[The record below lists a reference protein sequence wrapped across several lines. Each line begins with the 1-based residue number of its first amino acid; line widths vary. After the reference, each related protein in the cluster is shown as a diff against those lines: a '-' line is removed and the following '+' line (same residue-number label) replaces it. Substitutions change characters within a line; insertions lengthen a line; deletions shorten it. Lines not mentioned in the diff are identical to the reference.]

1 MSEMMIKAVT
11 FDLWHTVLEEPMKNF
26 GEFLRKNRAKAM
38 EEVFEEHG
46 LPQPL
51 EDLERA
57 YDVQGQRLW
66 DIWSRGLDIDQRA
79 QIGIVLSE
87 LKIRA
92 DRADDALVE
101 KLVRVYNEVLAL
113 VPPVPFDGAKEL
125 LGKLKDMG
133 QSLAIISNT
142 GRTGGKFFRGLMEG
156 YGLAQYF
163 DVTEDKGLILH
174 DGTTQGKAELVAYE
188 VWNLAPCK
196 RILWIN
202 IKEITSIQGRVAVI
216 VIDGSMQI
224 VGARFG
230 DGGDDS
236 ARKIAVL
243 SAEGTGDDLEFFD
256 RFYAGH

>member
-1 MSEMMIKAVT
+1 MSEIMIKAVT
-11 FDLWHTVLEEPMKNF
+11 FDLWHTVLEEPMENF

-57 YDVQGQRLW
+57 YDVQGERLW

-133 QSLAIISNT
+133 LSLAIISNT

-163 DVTEDKGLILH
+163 DVMVFSNEAGIRKP
-174 DGTTQGKAELVAYE
+174 
-188 VWNLAPCK
+188 N
-196 RILWIN
+196 
-202 IKEITSIQGRVAVI
+202 KEIFLGALEQMRVMPEEAMHV
-216 VIDGSMQI
+216 
-224 VGARFG
+224 
-230 DGGDDS
+230 GDDS
-236 ARKIAVL
+236 DTDVAGAKNAGMKGILLLVPGRDQERSGADFVVSEL
-243 SAEGTGDDLEFFD
+243 SEVTDILKELEGAD
-256 RFYAGH
+256 